1 MPQAMNEHCGNKKD
15 LVVLDMSMPRM
26 SGDEALQQLRTATSS
41 LR

>member
-1 MPQAMNEHCGNKKD
+1 MNEHRGNKKD
-15 LVVLDMSMPRM
+15 LVALDIRCRAI